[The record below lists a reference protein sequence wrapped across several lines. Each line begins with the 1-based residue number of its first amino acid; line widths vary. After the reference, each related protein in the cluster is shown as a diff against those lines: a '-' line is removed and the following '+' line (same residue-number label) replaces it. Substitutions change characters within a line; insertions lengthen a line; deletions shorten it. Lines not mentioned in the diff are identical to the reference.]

1 MPQLKENPVMT
12 STLTAQPRASQ
23 SLSRS
28 IALAIIGLASL
39 VTSGIGIYASLQATA
54 SNVTPQAIDSGTLK
68 LKLTDN
74 GAGFSQ
80 AITNVAPGDIV
91 NRYVTLESTGTLDGK
106 DLTLTT
112 VSSGTSTL
120 ITDGSAPSTTK
131 AFRLA
136 VTSCSVA
143 WTSSNGTCG
152 GSTTELLAP
161 ITLSSAATFQTLV
174 SGAMNSGDT
183 LHLRIQLQLPD
194 QNETTVNGVL
204 PTNSVQGGSIS
215 NTYTFAI
222 AQRNGETTNS

>member
-1 MPQLKENPVMT
+1 MT
-12 STLTAQPRASQ
+12 STITTHSPPSQ
-23 SLSRS
+23 SLWKS
-28 IALAIIGLASL
+28 IALAVIGLASL

-68 LKLTDN
+68 LKLTN
-74 GAGFSQ
+74 SGAGFSQ
-80 AITNVAPGDIV
+80 SVNNVAPGDTV
-91 NRYVTLESTGTLDGK
+91 NRYITLENSGTLNGK
-106 DLTLTT
+106 NLTLTT
-112 VSSGTSTL
+112 DSQGTSTL
-120 ITDGSAPSTTK
+120 IGDGIAPSTTK

-143 WTSSNGTCG
+143 WNSSNGTCG
-152 GSTTELLAP
+152 GTTTELLAP
-161 ITLSSAATFQTLV
+161 ITLSTAASAQTLV

-204 PTNSVQGGSIS
+204 PSNTVQGGSIN

-222 AQRNGETTNS
+222 GQRSGETTNS